1 MRRDRYSLR
10 HIFSTGGGWLSLI
23 LLVVLVVSLS
33 STSVQGATPRPDLS
47 TKRYKQA
54 AAYYN
59 NSRGFYKK
67 TLSRSDWQHCVVLF
81 QKAYQADTSHPEI
94 GPKALYM
101 MGKIYGKSHKQFG
114 MNEDLR
120 VSAEYYE
127 KLVFTFPDHDLAE
140 DAMVAMGRM
149 VLKNKNGLVSRQ
161 DLITKALALYTK
173 TGGGGEPSVEGGGAA
188 AGFLLARLEEHAK
201 DRDTGSVPVATKAI
215 SETELANLAHINR
228 PVRFWSSDNYTRVV
242 IETSAPVRFE
252 DHLLKEHGNLPRR
265 LYIDLFDCRI
275 PRTYQNP
282 ALIQDGLLKGSRG
295 AQFNPTTSRVVI
307 DLETI
312 SQYKVFSLHEPFRV
326 VIDITGKQPEKLIQT
341 RQPQDKQYT
350 LAEQF
355 GLGVKTIVVD
365 AGHGGKDPG
374 ALGRGGLREK
384 DVVLKVAKK
393 VAEKLRQK
401 GYTVILTRTMDVFL
415 PLEERTAIANTKKAD
430 LFVSVHVN
438 ATVNRRARG
447 IETYYLSL
455 ASSPEE
461 RQAAALENAVSSKQ
475 LGELQSILK
484 DIMKNSKIKE
494 SRKFAGTVQASL
506 TEGMQKRYKDVKS
519 RGVRKAPFFVLI
531 GAQMPSILVE
541 VGFLSNKAEEKRLR
555 SSLYLDGL
563 ASEIAM
569 GVDQYSKSLNGQ
581 ASGTGVD
588 QYSKSLK

>member
-1 MRRDRYSLR
+1 MAGFTLGAQGR
-10 HIFSTGGGWLSLI
+10 GGGNLPCILACYAVLVLSLCI
-23 LLVVLVVSLS
+23 ALGVPTAQAGTHL
-33 STSVQGATPRPDLS
+33 PDLS
-47 TKRYKQA
+47 TKQYKQA

-67 TLSRSDWQHCVVLF
+67 NLSRSDWQKCIVLF
-81 QKAYQADTSHPEI
+81 QKAYQRDTSHPEI
-94 GPKALYM
+94 GPKSLYM
-101 MGKIYGKSHKQFG
+101 MAKIYGKAYKQFG

-127 KLVFTFPDHDLAE
+127 HLIFTFPDHDLAA
-140 DAMVAMGRM
+140 DAMAGMGRI
-149 VLKNKNGLVSRQ
+149 VLKDKMVTRKHLF
-161 DLITKALALYTK
+161 TKGLALYAK
-173 TGGGGEPSVEGGGAA
+173 NEIGGATSDESGGA
-188 AGFLLARLEEHAK
+188 AGFLLSRLHEHAK
-201 DRDTGSVPVATKAI
+201 ERENGSQKQI
-215 SETELANLAHINR
+215 SSAGLDHLANLAHINR

-252 DHLLKEHGNLPRR
+252 DHLLRAHGNQPRR

-312 SQYKVFSLHEPFRV
+312 SQYKIFSLHEPFRV
-326 VIDITGKQPEKLIQT
+326 VIDITGKKPEQLIQT
-341 RQPQDKQYT
+341 RQPQDKNYS

-374 ALGRGGLREK
+374 ALGHGGLREK
-384 DVVLKVAKK
+384 DVVLKVARK
-393 VAEKLRQK
+393 VTEKLRK
-401 GYTVILTRTMDVFL
+401 SGYTVIQTRNSDVFL

-430 LFVSVHVN
+430 LFVSIHVN
-438 ATVNRRARG
+438 ATVNREARG

-455 ASSPEE
+455 ASTPEE

-494 SRKFAGTVQASL
+494 SRKFAGTMQDSL
-506 TEGMQKRYKDVKS
+506 IQGMQKRYGNVES
-519 RGVRKAPFFVLI
+519 RGLRKAPFFVLI

-541 VGFLSNKAEEKRLR
+541 LGFLSNRDEEQRLR
-555 SSLYLDGL
+555 SSGYLDGL
-563 ASEIAM
+563 ASEIVM
-569 GVDQYSKSLNGQ
+569 GIDQYAMSLQ
-581 ASGTGVD
+581 
-588 QYSKSLK
+588 